1 MEVKN
6 MGLMS
11 ETDKDIESLKRAI
24 KIARCGQ
31 HYCEDNALVN
41 SWVTQ
46 WNENPEYDIYKADE
60 IELLEKGTGLFLIPK
75 EDRKPIKLIIA

>member
-1 MEVKN
+1 
-6 MGLMS
+6 MS
-11 ETDKDIESLKRAI
+11 AMDKDIESLKRVF
-24 KIARCGQ
+24 KIARCGR
-31 HYCEDNALVN
+31 HYCEDNALVD

-75 EDRKPIKLIIA
+75 ENGKPIKLIIA